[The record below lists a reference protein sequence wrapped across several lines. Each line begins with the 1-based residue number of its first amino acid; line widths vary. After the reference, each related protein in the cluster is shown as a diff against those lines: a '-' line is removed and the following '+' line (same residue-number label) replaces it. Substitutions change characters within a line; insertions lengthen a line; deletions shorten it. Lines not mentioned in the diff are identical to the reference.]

1 MEHDVVLTCADGS
14 VRIFR
19 IYGRAAPCVGG
30 VFTLPIDGE
39 LLKVRADRRSGTKI
53 VGSVDHVNAA
63 EMEMA

>member
-30 VFTLPIDGE
+30 VFTLPID
-39 LLKVRADRRSGTKI
+39 D
-53 VGSVDHVNAA
+53 VNAA